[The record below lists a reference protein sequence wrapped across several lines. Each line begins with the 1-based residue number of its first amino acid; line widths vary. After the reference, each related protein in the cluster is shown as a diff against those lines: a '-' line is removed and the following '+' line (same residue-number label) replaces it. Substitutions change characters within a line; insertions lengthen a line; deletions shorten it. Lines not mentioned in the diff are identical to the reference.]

1 MIKGM
6 GKKTTQRVW
15 VKRSTNALLQK
26 VLGLCVEIST
36 TTKAD
41 VFFEYMPH
49 VDSFSLRVFLD
60 GWEVDRPVSYT
71 AECIDI
77 AERDL
82 LAMIAKL
89 EAMREELRA

>member
-1 MIKGM
+1 MIKRM
-6 GKKTTQRVW
+6 GKKTTQRLEA
-15 VKRSTNALLQK
+15 KRSTNALLQK

-41 VFFEYMPH
+41 VFFDYLPH
-49 VDSFSLRVFLD
+49 VNSFSLRVYMD

-71 AECIDI
+71 AECMDI
-77 AERDL
+77 CERDL

>member
-15 VKRSTNALLQK
+15 VKRSTKVLLQK

-41 VFFEYMPH
+41 VFFDYVPH
-49 VDSFSLRVFLD
+49 VDSFNLRVYLD
-60 GWEVDRPVSYT
+60 GWEVDRPVSYK

-77 AERDL
+77 SERDL
-82 LAMIAKL
+82 LAMITML
-89 EAMREELRA
+89 EAMREGLRA

>member
-6 GKKTTQRVW
+6 GKKTTQRLEA
-15 VKRSTNALLQK
+15 KRSTNALLQK

-41 VFFEYMPH
+41 VFFDYVPTAG
-49 VDSFSLRVFLD
+49 VFDIRVYADGFDTKNPSGHKGFFLD
-60 GWEVDRPVSYT
+60 ITES
-71 AECIDI
+71 
-77 AERDL
+77 DL